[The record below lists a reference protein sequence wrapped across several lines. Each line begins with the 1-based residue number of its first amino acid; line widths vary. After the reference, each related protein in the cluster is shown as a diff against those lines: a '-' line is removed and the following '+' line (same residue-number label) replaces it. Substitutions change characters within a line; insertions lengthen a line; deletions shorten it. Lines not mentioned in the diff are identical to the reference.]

1 MRQTSRETLRILFAP
16 AIILLATAVSADT
29 GVGLS
34 GKQELSNPLKPS
46 QGLKGLFATEKFDMQ
61 QTVGLNFGTGQNR
74 FSQYYLNSMTYKVSE
89 PLTIQATLG
98 IQNQSVGTNAFGQST
113 GGARLVVPNVGIL
126 YQPKPNLRIE
136 FGFSNA
142 PQYGSV
148 YDPFWG
154 RIDY

>member
-1 MRQTSRETLRILFAP
+1 MRGIDPPSPTGYSLPTAGGNRQRQVFTMRQTSRETLRILFAP

-74 FSQYYLNSMTYKVSE
+74 FSQYYLNSMTYKVS
-89 PLTIQATLG
+89 
-98 IQNQSVGTNAFGQST
+98 
-113 GGARLVVPNVGIL
+113 
-126 YQPKPNLRIE
+126 
-136 FGFSNA
+136 
-142 PQYGSV
+142 
-148 YDPFWG
+148 
-154 RIDY
+154 